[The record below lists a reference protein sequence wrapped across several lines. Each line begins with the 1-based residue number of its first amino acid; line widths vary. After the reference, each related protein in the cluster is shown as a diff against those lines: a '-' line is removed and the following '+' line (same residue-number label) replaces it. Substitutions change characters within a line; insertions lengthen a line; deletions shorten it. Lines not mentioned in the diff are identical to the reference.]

1 MLTYHGAVGE
11 AEMFFFVVVVVFKD
25 MSRFLRCILDLSP
38 V

>member
-1 MLTYHGAVGE
+1 MFTYHGAVGE
-11 AEMFFFVVVVVFKD
+11 AKMFFFVVVVFKD